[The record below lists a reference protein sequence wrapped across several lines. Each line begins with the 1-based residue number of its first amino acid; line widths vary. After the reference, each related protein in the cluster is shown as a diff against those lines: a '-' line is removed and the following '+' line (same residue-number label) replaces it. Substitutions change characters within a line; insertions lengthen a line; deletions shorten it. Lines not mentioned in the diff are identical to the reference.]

1 MTLQAHGTQVGA
13 NPDRTM
19 GFLRRSVAAVP
30 VALALLT
37 AAPASSQDF
46 YAGKAIKI
54 IIGNAEGTPAR
65 SAAQFYVRHFG
76 RFIPGNPAIE
86 VEFRPGQSG
95 VPAANFVAAEGPRDG
110 TVLGIVGAKAIWGP
124 ILDNFKPP
132 FDVRRLNWIG
142 SKSQDNVACIV
153 WRESGIES
161 FEDVRRRD
169 VRIGVTQPGTRSAV
183 YAKLLNDLT
192 AAKFVQVTGF
202 ENVEAILK
210 GMEERK
216 VDGHCGSTLESLRL
230 RVSDW
235 FDDGKIRVLVQFA
248 RNPDERHPN
257 VPLAHRIPRTDTGRR
272 VMVFLASDSFMSQAL
287 MAPQD
292 VPAERI
298 ELLRKAFDA
307 MWEDE
312 GVREEAMRERIA
324 VNPVKGREL
333 QEFVAQLHGA
343 PQDITWI
350 VKSVVD
356 AK

>member
-1 MTLQAHGTQVGA
+1 MSLLQQSVKGA
-13 NPDRTM
+13 QR
-19 GFLRRSVAAVP
+19 GFMPACL
-30 VALALLT
+30 ALALFLP
-37 AAPASSQDF
+37 APAFANDF

-54 IIGNAEGTPAR
+54 VVGNAEGTPAQ
-65 SAAQFYVRHFG
+65 AAAKFYVRHFG
-76 RFIPGNPAIE
+76 RFVPGNPAIE

-95 VPAANFVAAEGPRDG
+95 VAAANFVAAESPRDG

-124 ILDNFKPP
+124 ILDNTKPP

-153 WRESGIES
+153 WRDSGVEGL
-161 FEDVRRRD
+161 EDVRRRE

-192 AAKFVQVTGF
+192 ATRFVPVNGF

-210 GMEERK
+210 AMEERK

-230 RVSDW
+230 RVPGW
-235 FDDGKIRVLVQFA
+235 FDDWKVRVIVQFA

-292 VPAERI
+292 VPADRI
-298 ELLRKAFDA
+298 EILRRAFDE

-312 GVREEAMRERIA
+312 GVREEAARERIA

-333 QEFVAQLHGA
+333 QDFVAQLHGA

-350 VKSVVD
+350 VKTVVD